1 MMNFDLKIKK
11 TYQFDELE
19 NSRGSSQGFS
29 VDCYTHFDPK
39 YVHNIFKEIE
49 FMPQTLI
56 F

>member
-1 MMNFDLKIKK
+1 MNFDLKIKK

-39 YVHNIFKEIE
+39 YVHNIFKRN
-49 FMPQTLI
+49 
-56 F
+56 